1 MNTLRILAIETATE
15 ACSAAL
21 YVNGDVIQRYRLA
34 PRQHVD
40 LILPFIDELFDEA
53 GLSVNQL
60 DAVAFGR
67 GPGSFTGLRIAA
79 GITQGI
85 AFGADLPVVPV
96 STLAALAQGAA
107 RQAGATRVL
116 AALDARMQEVYWGT
130 FQCDDTGLMAPVGDE
145 AVSAPGS
152 VSRPEGSDWQAAGDG
167 WSSYREALVERLG
180 FEPETCLA
188 SLKPQAA
195 DVAVLAA
202 AKFNAG
208 ETVPPDQA
216 APIYLRDQVAAK
228 PKATNSEKPGG

>member
-1 MNTLRILAIETATE
+1 MNELRILAVETATE

-21 YVNGDVIQRYRLA
+21 YVDGDVIHRYRMA
-34 PRQHVD
+34 PRQHVA
-40 LILPFIDELFDEA
+40 LILPFIDELFEEA
-53 GLSVNQL
+53 GISVNQL

-107 RQAGATRVL
+107 RQAGATQVL

-130 FQCDDTGLMAPVGDE
+130 FQTDEQGLMSPVGAE
-145 AVSAPGS
+145 AVCAPGS
-152 VSRPEGSDWQAAGDG
+152 VSRPEGSHWQAAGDG

-180 FEPETCLA
+180 FEPEACLA

-195 DVAVLAA
+195 DVAVLGA
-202 AKFNAG
+202 AKFIAG
-208 ETVPPDQA
+208 EIVPPDQA
-216 APIYLRDQVAAK
+216 VPIYLRDQVAAK
-228 PKATNSEKPGG
+228 PKATKPERQGA